1 MTSKQLKKV
10 AAQIE
15 QTLNSRHQMR
25 DMHITAEAFIGT
37 KKFAYINI
45 TPLQVDDKYCD
56 TFYWPEEILAFA
68 SVYDL
73 SAHFSVE
80 RDYSEDRR
88 HLPVITLFIKDELED

>member
-15 QTLNSRHQMR
+15 QTINSRHSSP
-25 DMHITAEAFIGT
+25 DMHIAAEAFIGT
-37 KKFAYINI
+37 RKFAYINI
-45 TPLQVDDKYCD
+45 TPYQADGKYCD

-80 RDYSEDRR
+80 RDYTEERR
-88 HLPVITLFIKDELED
+88 HLPVITLFIQDELED

>member
-25 DMHITAEAFIGT
+25 DMHVTAEAFIGT

-56 TFYWPEEILAFA
+56 TFYWPEDCPCQRAQSRARSSYAECSRAWA
-68 SVYDL
+68 
-73 SAHFSVE
+73 
-80 RDYSEDRR
+80 
-88 HLPVITLFIKDELED
+88 